1 MKEKDMWSSFIDEKP
16 EYKNSKYEAWCFGGN
31 TVDDVNKLAKLV
43 KDGIKTATASA
54 YELYEIDKEP
64 LPTVGDFNIILDS
77 DKNAICITQTT
88 KVYVCPFDK
97 VSESHAYK
105 EGEGDRSLDYWREV
119 HEKFLKN
126 EIQEYKLSFNDET
139 PIVCEEFKVVYPM

>member
-1 MKEKDMWSSFIDEKP
+1 MWSLFIEKNP
-16 EYKNSKYEAWCFGGN
+16 EYKNAKYEAWCFGGN
-31 TVDDVNKLAKLV
+31 NEDDVNKLAKLV

-64 LPTVGDFNIILDS
+64 LPPVGYFNIILDS

-97 VSESHAYK
+97 VSKEHAYK
-105 EGEGDRSLDYWREV
+105 EGEGDKSLSYWREV
-119 HEKFLKN
+119 HRQFFKN
-126 EIQEYKLSFNDET
+126 ELKEYNLPFNGDT
-139 PIVCEEFKVVYPM
+139 HVVCEEFKMVYSM